1 MTMHNML
8 TLAVA
13 AFCSLLLTNGIA
25 AFRTIVNATHE
36 EKREKI
42 QVGHMHMTM
51 RRYMTGEGIGYILTS
66 AVTIMSWLL
75 FITR

>member
-1 MTMHNML
+1 MTMHNMI

-25 AFRTIVNATHE
+25 AFRTIINATHE

-42 QVGHMHMTM
+42 QVGQLHMTLC
-51 RRYMTGEGIGYILTS
+51 RYMTGEGIGYILTS
-66 AVTIMSWLL
+66 TVTIISWLF